1 MRRLSGGRM
10 FQSQKFQ
17 RLAREG
23 KNQET
28 QIFGGPVKCPD

>member
-23 KNQET
+23 KTPRNT
-28 QIFGGPVKCPD
+28 NTLGPVECPD

>member
-17 RLAREG
+17 RLAEKTPR
-23 KNQET
+23 NT
-28 QIFGGPVKCPD
+28 NIWGPVECPD